1 MSKKDA
7 FIDAVEALER
17 EDYETAYKLFLPLAE
32 QGDADAQFN
41 LGVMYD
47 EGDGV
52 PQDYKEAFKWY
63 RLAAEQGDAFAQTYL
78 GVMYAKGEGVPQ
90 DYALAHKWW
99 NLAGSN
105 GVKQAVGNRN
115 ILEKKMTPQQ
125 IEKAQ
130 EMARNWKPKK

>member
-7 FIDAVEALER
+7 FIDAVEAHER

-47 EGDGV
+47 EG
-52 PQDYKEAFKWY
+52 
-63 RLAAEQGDAFAQTYL
+63 
-78 GVMYAKGEGVPQ
+78 EGVPQ
-90 DYALAHKWW
+90 DYVSAHMWF
-99 NLAGSN
+99 NLAGTN
-105 GVKQAVGNRN
+105 GDKNAVTNRN
-115 ILEKKMTPQQ
+115 TVEKKMTPEE

-130 EMARNWKPKK
+130 EMVRNWKPKK